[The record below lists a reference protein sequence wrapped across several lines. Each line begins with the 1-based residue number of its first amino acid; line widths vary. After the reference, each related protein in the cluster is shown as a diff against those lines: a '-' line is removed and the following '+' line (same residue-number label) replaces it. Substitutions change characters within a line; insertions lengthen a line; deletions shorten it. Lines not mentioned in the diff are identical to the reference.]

1 METKNDTVRLQLFGD
16 FLIHADEVYDALPAK
31 SRKGVSLITCLILL
45 NGRRIAARRLIREL
59 WGNTVSVN
67 PESALKTL
75 VSRTRGLLRAI
86 DERLGACI
94 VSDAGGYR
102 WQAGEGITADV
113 TGFLSSVRLAKSALT
128 NEEKEAHL
136 KEAISLYHGDLFQT
150 GDMVDGVL
158 YVNQFHH
165 AYLEAVHS
173 YVDLLK
179 KREAYNEIVSVC
191 RAANRVDDL
200 DDQVHLEMMR
210 ALVNLN
216 QRDKAM
222 EEYRIVARRT
232 KKALGEAPGEDLQ
245 AYYRQLT
252 RAGETVKFNM
262 DVIRNEL
269 QAEDLDRTGPFVC
282 DYRAFKEIYNI
293 QMRNLERLSSTMFLA
308 VIMLG
313 DPEKQLNAVRQESG
327 MAALMEI
334 LKTNLRRGDIV
345 TRFSANT
352 VAMLLPTVNYATGN
366 MVMERVESLFF
377 EQYPST
383 DIAFHYRLS
392 PMSSQTI

>member
-1 METKNDTVRLQLFGD
+1 
-16 FLIHADEVYDALPAK
+16 
-31 SRKGVSLITCLILL
+31 
-45 NGRRIAARRLIREL
+45 
-59 WGNTVSVN
+59 
-67 PESALKTL
+67 
-75 VSRTRGLLRAI
+75 
-86 DERLGACI
+86 
-94 VSDAGGYR
+94 
-102 WQAGEGITADV
+102 
-113 TGFLSSVRLAKSALT
+113 
-128 NEEKEAHL
+128 
-136 KEAISLYHGDLFQT
+136 
-150 GDMVDGVL
+150 L

>member
-1 METKNDTVRLQLFGD
+1 MKTNTVRLQLFGD
-16 FLIHADEVYDALPAK
+16 FIVHAGDMYDALPAK
-31 SRKGVSLITCLILL
+31 SRKGVSLITYLILQ
-45 NGRRIAARRLIREL
+45 NGRSILPRRLIREL

-75 VSRTRGLLRAI
+75 VSRTRSLLREI
-86 DERLGACI
+86 DGRLGACI
-94 VSDAGGYR
+94 ASDAGGYR
-102 WQAGEGITADV
+102 WQAQDGVTADV
-113 TGFLSSVRLAKSALT
+113 TDFLASLRLAKSAPSDA
-128 NEEKEAHL
+128 EKEGLL
-136 KEAISLYHGDLFQT
+136 KEAIATYQGDLFQT
-150 GDMVDGVL
+150 GDMVDGTL
-158 YVNQFHH
+158 YVNQLHH
-165 AYLEAVHS
+165 AYLEAVYA
-173 YVDLLK
+173 YVELLK
-179 KREAYNEIVSVC
+179 KREAYSEIVSVC

-200 DDQVHLEMMR
+200 DDHVHLEMMK
-210 ALVNLN
+210 ALVSLN
-216 QRDKAM
+216 QRDKAL
-222 EEYRIVARRT
+222 EEYRILARRT
-232 KKALGEAPGEDLQ
+232 KKAIGEEPGGDLQ

-269 QAEDLDRTGPFVC
+269 QAEDQDRSGPFVC

-293 QMRNLERLSSTMFLA
+293 QLRNLERLSATMFLA

-313 DPEKQLNAVRQESG
+313 DPEKQMNTVRQESG

-352 VAMLLPTVNYATGN
+352 VAMLLPTVSYATGN
-366 MVMERVESLFF
+366 MVMERVEKLFF

-383 DIAFHYRLS
+383 DIAFHFRLS
-392 PMSSQTI
+392 PMSIQSL